1 MIVGTRINK
10 IEATRGKDSQKK
22 GKGLKVEINTID
34 VGGKGEDLE
43 VKYVFSAEYLD
54 GIGKITIEGE
64 LLDRV
69 EKKVADEV
77 RKMWKEKK
85 DLPENYKLSIINS
98 ISYIAGTEGV
108 LIAKVLR
115 LAPPIAPPRIARKA

>member
-1 MIVGTRINK
+1 MIVGTRISK
-10 IEATRGKDSQKK
+10 IEATRGKDSQ
-22 GKGLKVEINTID
+22 GKGLKVEINTTD

-77 RKMWKEKK
+77 RKMWKDKK
-85 DLPENYKLSIINS
+85 DLPEDYKLSVINS

-115 LAPPIAPPRIARKA
+115 LAPPIAPPRISRKA

>member
-22 GKGLKVEINTID
+22 GKGLKVEINTTD

-115 LAPPIAPPRIARKA
+115 LAPPIAPPRIVRKA